1 MRTYKLYG
9 AVSSTANNV
18 ANIQFVRNGR
28 IRGLRWAVGFD
39 APADNASAA
48 VELSL
53 QPVSQLGTNNTQGV
67 IDEVRFLTNLTTS
80 GAPPGSHNFQRTLD
94 MPIASGEVA
103 YFNALVSGTVSA
115 NVTVFIDVD
124 EKG

>member
-1 MRTYKLYG
+1 MRTYKLFG
-9 AVSSTANNV
+9 TVSSTANNV

-39 APADNASAA
+39 APADNAAA
-48 VELSL
+48 TVELSL
-53 QPVSQLGTNNTQGV
+53 QPVSQIGTNNTQGV
-67 IDEVRFLTNLTTS
+67 VDEARFLTNLTTS

-103 YFNALVSGTVSA
+103 YINAVVAGTVAA
-115 NVTVFIDVD
+115 NVTIFIEV
-124 EKG
+124 EERG